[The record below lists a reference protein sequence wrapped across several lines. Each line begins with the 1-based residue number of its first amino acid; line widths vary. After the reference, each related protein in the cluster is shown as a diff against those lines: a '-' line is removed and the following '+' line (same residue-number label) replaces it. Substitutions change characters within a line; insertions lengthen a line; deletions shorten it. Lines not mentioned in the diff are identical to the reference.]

1 MTCHPDPALREKD
14 LLFFAPRD
22 EVGAWCYRLRGLTL
36 RLFDMGDVV
45 TQLMSGQHPRN
56 AGHRKRL
63 CPPRGSARYV
73 YQPSPSF
80 GTPVSSF
87 EFPISNLQFPVS
99 NFRFPVSSLQFPISN
114 FQFPISSFQFR
125 LASLLLAALLVPTLH
140 GFAQAPPAPYA
151 VIPRDAVNYSGP
163 GRDAKHDLPGL
174 EIKIGFLAPLTGPHL
189 NEGKALLQAAQ
200 LAIEDEAASPLPEG
214 RRLSIVPRDQSGLW
228 GRTSNEVVH
237 LVYED
242 QAVAIVTSLDGGS
255 AHLAEQVGNKA
266 GIPVVTLSTD
276 PTTTQINLPW
286 IFRLGPTDT
295 QQARAFARDIYV
307 ARKLK
312 QVILITENGH
322 DGRVGGEQF
331 EKAERELNAPPVIQL
346 AIDPADWN
354 PDSVA
359 EQIAAQKPDA
369 VVFWTGHESAAR
381 LVPRFGSKFPTAPV
395 YLCQEAA
402 QGRFEE
408 SAPKH
413 CKCQERASTMSNEA
427 ASSYPG
433 TASDASTEA
442 SSSPR
447 LASSSNADENNIWI
461 VTSRLS
467 ASLLRETFD
476 KRYRERA
483 GTSPTPAAAQA
494 YDAVRLLAAALRR
507 SGPNRARLRDA
518 LAEFS
523 SYTGA
528 SGVISFDHAGNDLT
542 DTTLERLP

>member
-1 MTCHPDPALREKD
+1 
-14 LLFFAPRD
+14 
-22 EVGAWCYRLRGLTL
+22 VRGLA
-36 RLFDMGDVV
+36 
-45 TQLMSGQHPRN
+45 QN
-56 AGHRKRL
+56 
-63 CPPRGSARYV
+63 
-73 YQPSPSF
+73 SP
-80 GTPVSSF
+80 
-87 EFPISNLQFPVS
+87 Q
-99 NFRFPVSSLQFPISN
+99 
-114 FQFPISSFQFR
+114 
-125 LASLLLAALLVPTLH
+125 
-140 GFAQAPPAPYA
+140 PYA

-163 GRDAKHDLPGL
+163 GRDASHDLQGS
-174 EIKIGFLAPLTGPHL
+174 EIKIGFLAPLTGPRL

-214 RRLSIVPRDQSGLW
+214 RRLSIVARDQSGLW

-295 QQARAFARDIYV
+295 QQARAFARDIYI

-331 EKAERELNAPPVIQL
+331 EKAARELKAPLVIQL
-346 AIDPADWN
+346 AIEPADWN
-354 PDSVA
+354 PDSVFN
-359 EQIAAQKPDA
+359 QIMAHKPEA
-369 VVFWTGHESAAR
+369 LVFWTGHETAAR
-381 LVPRFGSKFPTAPV
+381 LVPPLRKAFPTVPV
-395 YLCQEAA
+395 YLCQQAA
-402 QGRFEE
+402 QERSDTG
-408 SAPKH
+408 
-413 CKCQERASTMSNEA
+413 QE
-427 ASSYPG
+427 
-433 TASDASTEA
+433 
-442 SSSPR
+442 
-447 LASSSNADENNIWI
+447 NIWV

-467 ASLLRETFD
+467 GSPLRESFE
-476 KRYRERA
+476 KRYRAHA
-483 GTSPTPAAAQA
+483 GALPTPADAQA

-518 LAEFS
+518 LAALS

-528 SGVISFDHAGNDLT
+528 SGIISFDHAGNDLS
-542 DTTLERLP
+542 DVTLVRLP